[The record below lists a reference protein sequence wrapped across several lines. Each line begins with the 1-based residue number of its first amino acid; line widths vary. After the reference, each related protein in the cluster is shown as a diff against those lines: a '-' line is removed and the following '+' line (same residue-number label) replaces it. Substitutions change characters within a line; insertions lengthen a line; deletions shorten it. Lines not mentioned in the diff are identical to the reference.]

1 MMHGLYHRAKHVL
14 CLYPEAGG
22 IYPVCLWY
30 LLVFHSV
37 IAFVPPEINYRSC
50 VQHRNRCYYSLLIA
64 IAIDYTPLLCILTS
78 PGIH

>member
-1 MMHGLYHRAKHVL
+1 MYEFL
-14 CLYPEAGG
+14 
-22 IYPVCLWY
+22 YPVCLWY
-30 LLVFHSV
+30 LSVFHSV

-64 IAIDYTPLLCILTS
+64 MAIDYTPLLCILTS